1 MFQNKN
7 NLNGIYISTGLGVVI
22 FLFYLA
28 IFVTVSLL
36 SGHISM
42 RIFKED
48 KIVQNQ
54 TCQILHSSFLNKQD
68 TKIDRT
74 HNEYNINLFNLFDKL
89 TMNGSCRVNIRL
101 IENTHIIRIN
111 LRNFK
116 LSNIFLYD
124 NTNFSILNRTG
135 SRQFYLRKGIY
146 KLVFNFNSEN
156 NHPTMVFEK

>member
-1 MFQNKN
+1 MIQNKN
-7 NLNGIYISTGLGVVI
+7 NLNGIYISKGLGVVI

-48 KIVQNQ
+48 KIIQNQ
-54 TCQILHSSFLNKQD
+54 TCQILHSSFLSKQY

-74 HNEYNINLFNLFDKL
+74 HNEYNINLFNLFDNL
-89 TMNGSCRVNIRL
+89 TINGSCSVNIRL
-101 IENTHIIRIN
+101 IEDTQSIRIN
-111 LRNFK
+111 LRNLK
-116 LSNIFLYD
+116 LSDIFLYD
-124 NTNFSILNRTG
+124 NTNFSVPNRTG

-146 KLVFNFNSEN
+146 KLVFNFDSEK